1 MRYLLQPRPVTETE
15 TRKKSKWRSLF
26 PVFLLFLF
34 VCFSPLHGMEVTK
47 LFSALARRTP
57 AHIPR
62 MGDLCG
68 LGRLAVCTALDDAK
82 LNSLFWIGANYHS
95 PMDLSDTTGLSW
107 REGILRCLESVQLW
121 SRTSLPSSPSP
132 IPQSSLSAAADSSPP
147 PSVAHSSPTSFWIF
161 IEILTNLLFW
171 QGAGQYW
178 NAVLAVCQS
187 QSTRTANQSQ
197 HI

>member
-1 MRYLLQPRPVTETE
+1 MALP
-15 TRKKSKWRSLF
+15 F
-26 PVFLLFLF
+26 PSFFFLKFLF

-47 LFSALARRTP
+47 LFSALARR
-57 AHIPR
+57 
-62 MGDLCG
+62 DLPFVEYAREFCG
-68 LGRLAVCTALDDAK
+68 LAVCTALDDAK

-95 PMDLSDTTGLSW
+95 PMDLPDTTGLSW

-132 IPQSSLSAAADSSPP
+132 IPQSNLSAAADSSPQL
-147 PSVAHSSPTSFWIF
+147 SAAHSSPPLFWIF

-171 QGAGQYW
+171 QGAWQYW
-178 NAVLAVCQS
+178 NAVLAVYQW

-197 HI
+197 HILCWAGLHQIRN